1 MSTGGFTKDA
11 RYEADRS
18 GIPIT
23 LISLPQ
29 LRELVLDYY
38 EDLDAPTRALL
49 PLERLYWPVD

>member
-1 MSTGGFTKDA
+1 
-11 RYEADRS
+11 
-18 GIPIT
+18 